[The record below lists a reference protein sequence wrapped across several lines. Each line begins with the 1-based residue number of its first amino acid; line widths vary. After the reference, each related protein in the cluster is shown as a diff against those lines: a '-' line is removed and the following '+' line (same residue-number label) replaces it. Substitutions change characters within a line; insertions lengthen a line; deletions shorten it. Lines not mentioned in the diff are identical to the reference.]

1 MRLRSCYE
9 CVACMVARIRT
20 GLSSIIVLFGVA
32 IGETF
37 GGVESPELV
46 DCNYFS
52 PVLSILPPSVTGNQI
67 RGKKRLIRTK
77 VGAMTLERQLH

>member
-1 MRLRSCYE
+1 
-9 CVACMVARIRT
+9 MVARIRT
-20 GLSSIIVLFGVA
+20 GLSITFFSAVT

-46 DCNYFS
+46 DSNYFS
-52 PVLSILPPSVTGNQI
+52 PVLCILSPSVTGNQI
-67 RGKKRLIRTK
+67 RGKKRVIRTK

>member
-1 MRLRSCYE
+1 MNVLHAWLQGSEQGCPRLSFF
-9 CVACMVARIRT
+9 
-20 GLSSIIVLFGVA
+20 SGVA

>member
-1 MRLRSCYE
+1 
-9 CVACMVARIRT
+9 MVARIRT
-20 GLSSIIVLFGVA
+20 GLSITFFSAVT

-46 DCNYFS
+46 DSNYFS
-52 PVLSILPPSVTGNQI
+52 PVLSILPPSVMGNQI